1 MALQVMAPEQ
11 LLEVTQIATELLL
24 KVVTMAEALQVP
36 TELVLVVPQEVM
48 VPQLVEQQE
57 AMERKAV
64 TALVPETEVHLK
76 QPSKLNRIR
85 KMDN

>member
-1 MALQVMAPEQ
+1 MAPEQ
-11 LLEVTQIATELLL
+11 LLEVTQITTELLL

-57 AMERKAV
+57 HMERKAV
-64 TALVPETEVHLK
+64 TALVLETEVHLK